1 MTKLI
6 KHCSLLALMLI
17 CFCAQLIKSEQS
29 NSFNITMIQDIYH
42 RERESVVNTTYNLL
56 NLFFNDVEN
65 GIDQVIKSSPLDR
78 IQDTASSLTSDAI
91 LYLKGEV
98 SKKLNESAAA
108 AENQIFQNVVTT
120 LTGAMVAM
128 SAYTYIF

>member
-1 MTKLI
+1 
-6 KHCSLLALMLI
+6 MLI